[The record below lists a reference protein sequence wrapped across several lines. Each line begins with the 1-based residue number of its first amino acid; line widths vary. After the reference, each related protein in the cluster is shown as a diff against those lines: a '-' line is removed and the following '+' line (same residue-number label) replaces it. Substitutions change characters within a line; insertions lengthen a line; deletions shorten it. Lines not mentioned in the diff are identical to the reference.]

1 MKKKVQKGLSWLL
14 TLCMMFTLQP
24 MVAQAANELNGIGVT
39 ARTSSTNGDKII
51 VGTVTGSGGDYAVT
65 VTGSGEMETVTG
77 NPGEVATQGKWFGLQ
92 LAPGG
97 VTDITTLQYKTGTQP
112 TFMDLTEADVEE
124 AGKAGEIVLWIN
136 GSSAGTSTIWMKNK
150 GGDDTTAIK
159 LSVTFVPYVP
169 LAGRTPEEI
178 LRDMTL
184 DQKIGQKIMPD
195 FRQWKVEGATAVSDV
210 TAINSEI
217 IDIIDKYDFG
227 GVILF
232 ANNVKETE
240 QTLRLTTQLQQAAL
254 KDEGKEA
261 GVPAIPMFLTIDQE
275 GGIVYRLGSGTALPG
290 NMAIGATRSTEMA
303 KQVGEIIGSELS
315 ALGFNVNF
323 APVVDVNNNPENPV
337 IGLRSISSDPNL
349 VAGLSVPMIE
359 GMNEYNVASAAKHFP
374 GHGNTA
380 TDSHYGLPIV
390 DRSFDELKATELVP
404 FKAAVDAGVDMLMT
418 AHIEYPQIDST
429 NAPATLSK
437 TILQKLAR
445 EYLGYDGVIITD
457 ALNMDAIAKY
467 YGQADAVVK
476 CFEAGVD
483 IALMP
488 IIPRDKVNAPKDM
501 DAVIAAV
508 KSAINDGRLTM
519 EQIDKSVLRILTLK
533 ENRGILD
540 AEYPAENSAEFNAK
554 LATAKEEVGSQQNR
568 KLEREIA
575 AAAIT
580 VVKNENNLLP
590 LKPKAGEKVLLFTPY
605 ANEEPGLQLG
615 MRRAIADGAI
625 PTGVVYETN
634 RTQFASGFTALNDAV
649 KAKIDEANYIVIIS
663 EATATQLAGWQC
675 KFPQAVTAYAKGKGI
690 PAIVVSIS
698 QPYDVA
704 NYPDASAILAAYGA
718 KGMDPTESLQPDK
731 AFGPNIPAAVE
742 VIFGNYQAKGKLPV
756 NIPVIKDGK
765 VDISQNA
772 YSFGFGLTLTYT
784 VAFESNGG
792 TAVDT
797 AKVEVKAQVIKPA
810 DPTKSGYVFAGWYTD
825 TELTASYDFNEPVTK
840 NLDLYAKW
848 TEVPVETTYTLTF
861 HTDGGS
867 VVDAATVKEGEMVEK
882 PADPTKSG
890 FTFAGWYTDTEL
902 TAVYDFNAPVTKNL
916 DLYAKWTENPVE
928 ITYTVTFHTDGGST
942 VDVATVKE
950 GETAAKPADPTK
962 SDYTFAGWYTDTE
975 LTDAYDF
982 NAPVTKNLDLYAKW
996 NPVDTPYV
1004 PSTSGN
1010 TKTETRKNEDGSTTK
1025 IVTNKITGMVTE
1037 TTTWPNGAKLI
1048 VVTKK
1053 DGTVT
1058 TTATDSTGLKTETI
1072 TTPAGNTTANVTL
1085 PKGMESAKVTVPV
1098 KKATSGTVAILV
1110 HNDGT
1115 EEIIRTSVNTG
1126 DGIQITVNG
1135 NAKIKIIDNTK
1146 IFTDVKDGDWFSAAV
1161 QFAASRELFTGTGTG
1176 TFSPLVPMS
1185 RAMLVTVLARMDG
1198 QDIDG
1203 GATWYEKAVKWGV
1216 KKGITDGNNLET
1228 SITRE
1233 SLVTMLFRYADA
1245 KPVSDMELNKFPDAD
1260 QVSDWASD
1268 AMNWAVA
1275 NGILTGTNNGRL
1287 NPSGTA
1293 SRAEVAAIL
1302 QRFVSQK

>member
-24 MVAQAANELNGIGVT
+24 MAAQAANELNGIDVT

-77 NPGEVATQGKWFGLQ
+77 NPGGVATQGKWFGLR

-97 VTDITTLQYKTGTQP
+97 VTDITTLQYKTDTQP
-112 TFMDLTEADVEE
+112 TFMDLTETDVEE
-124 AGKAGEIVLWIN
+124 AGEAGEIVLWIN
-136 GSSAGTSTIWMKNK
+136 GSSAGTSTIWLKNK
-150 GGDDTTAIK
+150 GAEDTAAIK
-159 LSVTFVPYVP
+159 LIITFVPYIP

-178 LRDMTL
+178 LKDMTL

-195 FRQWKVEGATAVSDV
+195 FRQWKVEDATAVSDV

-254 KDEGKEA
+254 KDEGEEA

-303 KQVGEIIGSELS
+303 KQVGEIIGRELS

-323 APVVDVNNNPENPV
+323 APVVDVNNNPGNPV

-349 VAGLSVPMIE
+349 VAELSVPMIE

-374 GHGNTA
+374 GHGDTA
-380 TDSHYGLPIV
+380 TDSHYGLPSV
-390 DRSFDELKATELVP
+390 DKSLAELKATELVP
-404 FKAAVDAGVDMLMT
+404 FQAAVDAGVDMLMT
-418 AHIEYPQIDST
+418 AHIMYPQIDPSGD
-429 NAPATLSK
+429 PATLSK
-437 TILQKLAR
+437 VILQKLAR
-445 EYLGYDGVIITD
+445 EELGYEGVIITD
-457 ALNMDAIAKY
+457 ALNMDAISKNF
-467 YGQADAVVK
+467 GQAEAVVK
-476 CFEAGVD
+476 CFQAGAD

-501 DAVIAAV
+501 DAAIAAV
-508 KSAINDGRLTM
+508 KGAIDDGTLTM
-519 EQIDKSVLRILTLK
+519 EQIDRSVLRILTLK
-533 ENRGILD
+533 KDRGILD
-540 AEYPAENSAEFNAK
+540 AEYPAENSVEFNVK
-554 LATAKEEVGSQQNR
+554 LDTAMEEVGSQQNR

-625 PTGVVYETN
+625 PAGVVYETN

-663 EATATQLAGWQC
+663 EATASQLAGWQC

-690 PAIVVSIS
+690 PAIVVSIF

-742 VIFGNYQAKGKLPV
+742 VIFGNYQAKGRLPV

-765 VDISQNA
+765 VDTSQNA
-772 YSFGFGLTLTYT
+772 YAFGFGLTLTYT
-784 VAFESNGG
+784 VTFESNGG
-792 TAVDT
+792 TEVDT
-797 AKVEVKAQVIKPA
+797 AMVEVKAQVIKPS
-810 DPTKSGYVFAGWYTD
+810 DPTKSG
-825 TELTASYDFNEPVTK
+825 
-840 NLDLYAKW
+840 
-848 TEVPVETTYTLTF
+848 
-861 HTDGGS
+861 
-867 VVDAATVKEGEMVEK
+867 
-882 PADPTKSG
+882 
-890 FTFAGWYTDTEL
+890 
-902 TAVYDFNAPVTKNL
+902 
-916 DLYAKWTENPVE
+916 
-928 ITYTVTFHTDGGST
+928 
-942 VDVATVKE
+942 
-950 GETAAKPADPTK
+950 
-962 SDYTFAGWYTDTE
+962 YTFAGWYTDIE
-975 LTDAYDF
+975 LTAAYDF
-982 NAPVTKNLDLYAKW
+982 NAPVTQNLNLYAKW
-996 NPVDTPYV
+996 NPVESPYV
-1004 PSTSGN
+1004 STEGN

-1025 IVTNKITGMVTE
+1025 IVTNKITGLVTE
-1037 TTTWPNGAKLI
+1037 TTTWPNGDKLI
-1048 VVTKK
+1048 VETKK

-1072 TTPAGNTTANVTL
+1072 TTPAGNTTANIIL
-1085 PKGMESAKVTVPV
+1085 PKGVESAVVTVPV
-1098 KKATSGTVAILV
+1098 KKTTPGTVAVLL
-1110 HNDGT
+1110 HDDGA
-1115 EEIIRTSVNTG
+1115 EEVIVTSVNTG
-1126 DGIQITVNG
+1126 EGIRFTVNG
-1135 NAKIKIIDNTK
+1135 NAKVKIIDNTK
-1146 IFTDVKDGDWFSAAV
+1146 TFADVAAGDWFYAAV
-1161 QFAASRELFTGTGTG
+1161 QFAASRELFNGTGTG
-1176 TFSPLVPMS
+1176 TFSPAAPMN
-1185 RAMLVTVLARMDG
+1185 RAMLVTALARMDG
-1198 QDIDG
+1198 QDTTG
-1203 GATWYEKAVKWGV
+1203 GATWYEMAAKWGV
-1216 KKGITDGNNLET
+1216 ERGITDGSSLDS

-1233 SLVTMLFRYADA
+1233 SLATMLFRYAKA
-1245 KPVSDMELNKFPDAD
+1245 KSADGMELGKFPDAD
-1260 QVSDWASD
+1260 QVSAWARDAMDWALT
-1268 AMNWAVA
+1268 
-1275 NGILTGTNNGRL
+1275 NGVLIGTNDGAL
-1287 NPSGTA
+1287 NPSGIA
-1293 SRAEVAAIL
+1293 SRAEVAAMLHRFITLSIL
-1302 QRFVSQK
+1302 K